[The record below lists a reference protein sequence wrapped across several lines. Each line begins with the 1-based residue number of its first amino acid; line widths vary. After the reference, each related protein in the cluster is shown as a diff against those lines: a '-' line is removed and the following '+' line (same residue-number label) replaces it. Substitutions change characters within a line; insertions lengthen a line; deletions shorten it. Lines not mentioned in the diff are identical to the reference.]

1 MKSSGGFELFV
12 RYGGLAVAE
21 LGFKELKSLP
31 HGFRWFVPGCASDD
45 FRKGFT
51 RRTLCLFQDFI
62 GVLRKGNGLNAR
74 TQGHTQIEDRIKS
87 EDRV

>member
-31 HGFRWFVPGCASDD
+31 HGFRWFVP
-45 FRKGFT
+45 
-51 RRTLCLFQDFI
+51 
-62 GVLRKGNGLNAR
+62 
-74 TQGHTQIEDRIKS
+74 
-87 EDRV
+87 